1 MEIFCDVYY
10 TTKEVSAFGAPF
22 PGWGG
27 EKNMLQILTIFSA
40 LQGDVVFRATIR
52 KSGFHM
58 SHASYTKQQGYSVS
72 FRAL

>member
-1 MEIFCDVYY
+1 
-10 TTKEVSAFGAPF
+10 
-22 PGWGG
+22 
-27 EKNMLQILTIFSA
+27 MLQILTIFSA